1 MPSIENPGLSELKQK
16 LSEEERTYAEL
27 LARLDELAEAHLPYG
42 LDAEIPSQLSKLN
55 ESWQIGEI
63 GQVEKTGEIGPS
75 GERTVPGGLKRVLRR
90 TVRRLVEPEL
100 APLREALARQ
110 QAFNSLTVQFLNRYM
125 EAAHQHAVRLGEFSS
140 ALVRYAQ
147 RVDRLADAKDRLYAQ
162 LGNTRNDLL
171 LEAMDKRV
179 ETLTLGLKRAQSKLE
194 SMRSGVDLARTE
206 VESLRRSM
214 EPAAETRGRRAAA
227 VKPAD
232 PFEAREYVAFEH
244 RFRGESTEIRDR
256 LAGYVGHFNGEGPIV
271 ELGCGG
277 GEVLELLRDVGL
289 DARGVDD
296 NAEMVSACRERGLAV
311 EEQDLLTYLKTVEAD
326 SLGGIFA
333 AQVVEHLPPPMLRET
348 LAAAHR
354 ALRKGGRIVLET
366 VNIKSVLALIES
378 FYRDLT
384 HQKPLHPETL
394 DFLLQSCGFSDV
406 IIEYRSPVSERVK
419 LLSVSPE
426 NAGARTLNDNFRKLN
441 AFLFGDQDYAA
452 IATK

>member
-1 MPSIENPGLSELKQK
+1 MPSIEDPGLSELKQK

-27 LARLDELAEAHLPYG
+27 LARLDELVGAHLPYD
-42 LDAEIPSQLSKLN
+42 LDPEIPSQLRKLN
-55 ESWQIGEI
+55 ESWEI

-75 GERTVPGGLKRVLRR
+75 GERTVPGGLKGLLRR

-100 APLREALARQ
+100 APLQEALARQ
-110 QAFNSLTVQFLNRYM
+110 QAFNSLTVQFLNHYM

-194 SMRSGVDLARTE
+194 SMMSGVDLARTE

-214 EPAAETRGRRAAA
+214 EPTAETRGQRAAA

-232 PFEAREYVAFEH
+232 PFEAHEYVAFEH
-244 RFRGESTEIRDR
+244 RFRGESKEIRDR

-271 ELGCGG
+271 ELGCGR
-277 GEVLELLRDVGL
+277 GEFLELLHDAGL

-296 NAEMVSACRERGLAV
+296 NTEMVSACRERGLAV
-311 EEQDLLTYLKTVEAD
+311 EEQDLLTYLKNVEAD

-333 AQVVEHLPPPMLRET
+333 AQVVEHLPPTILRET

-366 VNIKSVLALIES
+366 VNTKSVLALIES

-394 DFLLQSCGFSDV
+394 DFLLRSCGFSDV

>member
-1 MPSIENPGLSELKQK
+1 MDP
-16 LSEEERTYAEL
+16 
-27 LARLDELAEAHLPYG
+27 
-42 LDAEIPSQLSKLN
+42 EIPSQLGKLN
-55 ESWQIGEI
+55 EAWEI
-63 GQVEKTGEIGPS
+63 GEIGPS
-75 GERTVPGGLKRVLRR
+75 GDPAVPEGLKGLLRR

-100 APLREALARQ
+100 APLQEALARQ
-110 QAFNSLTVQFLNRYM
+110 QTFNSFTVQFLNRYM
-125 EAAHQHAVRLGEFSS
+125 DAAHQHAVRLREFSS

-179 ETLTLGLKRAQSKLE
+179 ETITLGLKRAQSKLE
-194 SMRSGVDLARTE
+194 SMMSGVDLARTE
-206 VESLRRSM
+206 VESLRRHMKPTS
-214 EPAAETRGRRAAA
+214 ETRGERPAAA
-227 VKPAD
+227 KPAD

-256 LAGYVGHFNGEGPIV
+256 LGGYVVHFTGEGPIV
-271 ELGCGG
+271 ELGCGR
-277 GEVLELLRDVGL
+277 GEFLELARDAGL

-296 NAEMVSACRERGLAV
+296 NAEMVSTCRERGLAV
-311 EEQDLLTYLKTVEAD
+311 EEQDLFTYLKDVEED

-333 AQVVEHLPPPMLRET
+333 AQVIEHLPPAMLRET

-366 VNIKSVLALIES
+366 VNTKSVLALIES

-394 DFLLQSCGFSDV
+394 DFLLRSCGFSDV
-406 IIEYRSPVSERVK
+406 VIEYRSPVSERAK
-419 LLSVSPE
+419 LLSVSPQD
-426 NAGARTLNDNFRKLN
+426 ADARTLNDNFRKLN

>member
-1 MPSIENPGLSELKQK
+1 MPSIEDPGLSELKQK

-27 LARLDELAEAHLPYG
+27 LALLDELAEAHLPYD
-42 LDAEIPSQLSKLN
+42 LDPEIPSQLSKLN
-55 ESWQIGEI
+55 ETWEIGEI
-63 GQVEKTGEIGPS
+63 GPPS
-75 GERTVPGGLKRVLRR
+75 DSIPGGLKGLLRR
-90 TVRRLVEPEL
+90 TVRKLIDPEL
-100 APLREALARQ
+100 APLQEALARQ
-110 QAFNSLTVQFLNRYM
+110 QAFNSFTVQFLNRYM
-125 EAAHQHAVRLGEFSS
+125 DAAHQHALRLGEFSS

-179 ETLTLGLKRAQSKLE
+179 ETITLGLKRAHSKLE
-194 SMRSGVDLARTE
+194 SMMSGVDLARTE
-206 VESLRRSM
+206 VESLRRYV
-214 EPAAETRGRRAAA
+214 EPTAETRGKRPAAFKP
-227 VKPAD
+227 VKPARPAD
-232 PFEAREYVAFEH
+232 PFEAHEYVAFEH
-244 RFRGESTEIRDR
+244 RFRGESGEIRDR
-256 LAGYVGHFNGEGPIV
+256 LAGYVGHFSGKGPIV
-271 ELGCGG
+271 ELGCGR
-277 GEVLELLRDVGL
+277 GEFLELLRDAGL

-296 NAEMVSACRERGLAV
+296 NTEMVSACRERGLAV
-311 EEQDLLTYLKTVEAD
+311 EEHDLFTFLKSVEED

-333 AQVVEHLPPPMLRET
+333 AQVVEHLPPAMLRET

-366 VNIKSVLALIES
+366 VNTKSVLALIES

-394 DFLLQSCGFSDV
+394 DFLLRSCGFSDV
-406 IIEYRSPVSERVK
+406 VIEYRSPVSERTK
-419 LLSVSPE
+419 LLSVSPGD
-426 NAGARTLNDNFRKLN
+426 ADARTLNDNFRKLN